1 MTDIVLNIRDQF
13 PILHQKVHGHPLIY
27 FDNAATSQK
36 PLKVIN
42 AISEYYLQ
50 ENSNIHRGAHYL
62 SNQATE
68 KYEKSR
74 EAVRRL
80 INAESTEE
88 IILTKGTTESIN
100 LVASCLSQ
108 YLFQPGDE
116 ILISGLEHHANIV
129 PWQIAAEQKGALIKV
144 IPILDSGELDLV
156 AFKNLLSPKTKLL
169 ALSHISNALGTIN
182 PVEEMIALAKEK
194 GALVLIDGA
203 QSAPHMIVDVQALD
217 CDFFCFSAH
226 KIYGPTGIGV
236 LYGKKAQLEKMP
248 PYQSGGEMIK
258 EVTFKGTTFND
269 LPYKFEAGTP
279 NIAGGIGLLAAVEFL
294 EEVGLE
300 HIARRE
306 AELLAYATKK
316 LKELGGIQFVG
327 EAKEKAA
334 VISFLVDGIH
344 PSDLGSVL
352 DKLGIAVRTGHHCAQ
367 PIMDRF
373 EIPGTVRAS
382 FAVYNSENEI
392 DIFIEGIEKV
402 KKRCLDK

>member
-1 MTDIVLNIRDQF
+1 MTDTVLNIRDQF
-13 PILHQKVHGHPLIY
+13 PILHQKVHGRPLIY

-42 AISEYYLQ
+42 AISEYYQQ

-74 EAVRRL
+74 EAVRRF

-100 LVASCLSQ
+100 LVASCLSHS
-108 YLFQPGDE
+108 LFKQGDE

-129 PWQIAAEQKGALIKV
+129 PWQIAAEKTGALIKV
-144 IPILDSGELDLV
+144 IPVLDSGALDMD
-156 AFKNLLSPKTKLL
+156 AFKNLLNPKTKLL

-203 QSAPHMIVDVQALD
+203 QSVPHMLVDVQDLD

-258 EVTFKGTTFND
+258 EVTFTGTTFND

-279 NIAGGIGLLAAVEFL
+279 NIAGGIGLLAAIEFM

-316 LKELGGIQFVG
+316 LKELGGVQFVG

-382 FAVYNSENEI
+382 FAVYNTETEI
-392 DIFIEGIEKV
+392 DVFIEGIDKV
-402 KKRCLDK
+402 KKMFG

>member
-1 MTDIVLNIRDQF
+1 MTDIVFNIRDQF

-74 EAVRRL
+74 DAVRRL
-80 INAESTEE
+80 INAKSTEE

-258 EVTFKGTTFND
+258 EVTFKGTTFNN

-279 NIAGGIGLLAAVEFL
+279 NIAGGIGLLAAVEFI

-300 HIARRE
+300 FIARRE

-316 LKELGGIQFVG
+316 LKELGGIQFFG

-382 FAVYNSENEI
+382 FAVYNTENEI
-392 DIFIEGIEKV
+392 DMFIEGIDKV
-402 KKRCLDK
+402 KKMFG

>member
-80 INAESTEE
+80 INAKSTEE

-316 LKELGGIQFVG
+316 LKELGGIKFVG

-392 DIFIEGIEKV
+392 DIFIKGVEKV
-402 KKRCLDK
+402 KKMFG

>member
-36 PLKVIN
+36 PIKVIN

-74 EAVRRL
+74 EAVRRF

-108 YLFQPGDE
+108 SLFKQGDE

-129 PWQIAAEQKGALIKV
+129 PWQIAAEKTGALIKV
-144 IPILDSGELDLV
+144 IPVLDSGELDMD
-156 AFKNLLSPKTKLL
+156 AFKNLLNPKTKLL

-203 QSAPHMIVDVQALD
+203 QSAPHMLVDVQALD

-279 NIAGGIGLLAAVEFL
+279 NIVGGIGLLAAIEFL
-294 EEVGLE
+294 EEVGLD

-382 FAVYNSENEI
+382 FAVYNTENEI
-392 DIFIEGIEKV
+392 DVFIEGIDKV
-402 KKRCLDK
+402 KKMFG

>member
-258 EVTFKGTTFND
+258 EVTFEGTTFND

-373 EIPGTVRAS
+373 GIPGTVRAS
-382 FAVYNSENEI
+382 FAVYNTENEI
-392 DIFIEGIEKV
+392 DMFIEGIEKV
-402 KKRCLDK
+402 KKMFG

>member
-1 MTDIVLNIRDQF
+1 MTDTVLNIRDQF

-42 AISEYYLQ
+42 AISEYYQQ

-74 EAVRRL
+74 EAVRRF

-108 YLFQPGDE
+108 SLFKQGDE

-129 PWQIAAEQKGALIKV
+129 PWQIAAEKTGALIKV
-144 IPILDSGELDLV
+144 IPVLDSGELDMD

-203 QSAPHMIVDVQALD
+203 QSVPHMLVDVKALD

-258 EVTFKGTTFND
+258 EVTFTGTTFND

-279 NIAGGIGLLAAVEFL
+279 NIAGGIGLLAAIEFL

-392 DIFIEGIEKV
+392 DVFIEGIDKV
-402 KKRCLDK
+402 KKMFG

>member
-13 PILHQKVHGHPLIY
+13 PILHQKVHGRPLIY

-36 PLKVIN
+36 PLKVIH
-42 AISEYYLQ
+42 AISEYYQQ

-74 EAVRRL
+74 EAVRRF

-108 YLFQPGDE
+108 SLFKQGDE

-129 PWQIAAEQKGALIKV
+129 PWQIAAEKTGALIKV
-144 IPILDSGELDLV
+144 IPVLDSGALDMD

-203 QSAPHMIVDVQALD
+203 QSVPHMFVDVQALD

-258 EVTFKGTTFND
+258 EVTFAGTTFND

-279 NIAGGIGLLAAVEFL
+279 NIAGGIGLLAAIEFM

-306 AELLAYATKK
+306 AELLVYATKK

-382 FAVYNSENEI
+382 FAVYNTETEI
-392 DIFIEGIEKV
+392 DVFIEGIDKV
-402 KKRCLDK
+402 KKMFG

>member
-36 PLKVIN
+36 PHKVIN

-80 INAESTEE
+80 INAESTDE

-382 FAVYNSENEI
+382 FAVYNTENEI
-392 DIFIEGIEKV
+392 DMFIEGIEKV
-402 KKRCLDK
+402 KKMFG

>member
-13 PILHQKVHGHPLIY
+13 PILHQKVHGRPLIY

-42 AISEYYLQ
+42 AISEYYQQ

-74 EAVRRL
+74 EAVRRF
-80 INAESTEE
+80 INAERTEE

-108 YLFQPGDE
+108 SLFKQGDE

-129 PWQIAAEQKGALIKV
+129 PWQIAAEKTGALIKV
-144 IPILDSGELDLV
+144 IPVLDSGELDMD

-203 QSAPHMIVDVQALD
+203 QSVPHMLVDVQALD

-258 EVTFKGTTFND
+258 EVTFAGTTFND

-279 NIAGGIGLLAAVEFL
+279 NIAGGIGLLAAIEFM

-382 FAVYNSENEI
+382 FAVYNTETEI
-392 DIFIEGIEKV
+392 DVFIEGIDKV
-402 KKRCLDK
+402 KKMFG

>member
-36 PLKVIN
+36 PIKVIN

-382 FAVYNSENEI
+382 FAVYNTENEI
-392 DIFIEGIEKV
+392 DMFIEGIEKV
-402 KKRCLDK
+402 KKMFG

>member
-74 EAVRRL
+74 EAVRRF

-108 YLFQPGDE
+108 SLFKQGDE

-129 PWQIAAEQKGALIKV
+129 PWQIAAEKTGALIKV
-144 IPILDSGELDLV
+144 IPVLDSGELDMD
-156 AFKNLLSPKTKLL
+156 AFKNLLNPKTKLL

-203 QSAPHMIVDVQALD
+203 QSVPHMLVDVQALD

-236 LYGKKAQLEKMP
+236 LYGKKSQLEKMP

-279 NIAGGIGLLAAVEFL
+279 NIVGGIGLLAAIEFL
-294 EEVGLE
+294 EEVGLD

-382 FAVYNSENEI
+382 FGVYNTENEI
-392 DIFIEGIEKV
+392 DVFIEGIEKV
-402 KKRCLDK
+402 KKMFG

>member
-258 EVTFKGTTFND
+258 EVTFKETTFND

-316 LKELGGIQFVG
+316 LRELEGIQFVG

-382 FAVYNSENEI
+382 FAVYNTENEI
-392 DIFIEGIEKV
+392 DMFIEGIEKV
-402 KKRCLDK
+402 KKMFG

>member
-156 AFKNLLSPKTKLL
+156 AFKNLLSSKTKLL

-382 FAVYNSENEI
+382 FAVYNTENEI
-392 DIFIEGIEKV
+392 DMFIEGIEKV
-402 KKRCLDK
+402 KKMFG

>member
-1 MTDIVLNIRDQF
+1 MTDNVLNIRDQF
-13 PILHQKVHGHPLIY
+13 PILHQKVHGYPLIY

-50 ENSNIHRGAHYL
+50 KNSNIHRGAHYL

-80 INAESTEE
+80 INAQNIEE

-100 LVASCLSQ
+100 IVAYCLSQ

-156 AFKNLLSPKTKLL
+156 AFKNLLSSKTKLL

-182 PVEEMIALAKEK
+182 PVKEMIALAKEK
-194 GALVLIDGA
+194 GALVLLDGA
-203 QSAPHMIVDVQALD
+203 QSAPHMKVDVQALD

-258 EVTFKGTTFND
+258 EVTFKGTIFND

-294 EEVGLE
+294 EEVGLD

-382 FAVYNSENEI
+382 FAVYNTENEI
-392 DIFIEGIEKV
+392 DMFIEGIEKV
-402 KKRCLDK
+402 KKMFG

>member
-1 MTDIVLNIRDQF
+1 MTDIALNIRDQF

-80 INAESTEE
+80 INAESSEE

-279 NIAGGIGLLAAVEFL
+279 NIAGGLGLLAAVEFL

-382 FAVYNSENEI
+382 FAVYNTENEI
-392 DIFIEGIEKV
+392 DMFIKGIEKV
-402 KKRCLDK
+402 KKMFG

>member
-74 EAVRRL
+74 EAVRHL

-108 YLFQPGDE
+108 YLFKPGDE

-129 PWQIAAEQKGALIKV
+129 PWQIAADQKGALIKV

-169 ALSHISNALGTIN
+169 ALSHISNVLGTIN

-258 EVTFKGTTFND
+258 EVTFKGTTFNN

-279 NIAGGIGLLAAVEFL
+279 NIAGGIGLLAAVEFI

-316 LKELGGIQFVG
+316 LKELGGIKFVG

-382 FAVYNSENEI
+382 FAVYNTENEI
-392 DIFIEGIEKV
+392 DMFIEGIVKV
-402 KKRCLDK
+402 KKMFG

>member
-1 MTDIVLNIRDQF
+1 MTDFVSNIRDQF

-36 PLKVIN
+36 PLKVIH

-74 EAVRRL
+74 EAVKRF

-108 YLFQPGDE
+108 SLFQPGDE

-129 PWQIAAEQKGALIKV
+129 PWQIAAEQTGALIKV
-144 IPILDSGELDLV
+144 IPILDSGELDLD

-182 PVEEMIALAKEK
+182 PVEEMIVLAKEK

-203 QSAPHMIVDVQALD
+203 QSVPHMLVDVQALD

-279 NIAGGIGLLAAVEFL
+279 NIAGGIGLLSAIEFM
-294 EEVGLE
+294 EKVGLE

-306 AELLAYATKK
+306 GELLAYATKK
-316 LKELGGIQFVG
+316 LKEIDGIQFFG

-344 PSDLGSVL
+344 PSDLGTIL

-382 FAVYNSENEI
+382 FAVYNTETEI
-392 DIFIEGIEKV
+392 DMFIEGIKKV
-402 KKRCLDK
+402 KKMFG

>member
-42 AISEYYLQ
+42 AISEYYQQ

-74 EAVRRL
+74 EAVRRF
-80 INAESTEE
+80 INAERTEE

-108 YLFQPGDE
+108 SLFKQGDE

-129 PWQIAAEQKGALIKV
+129 PWQIAAEKTGALIKV
-144 IPILDSGELDLV
+144 IPVLDSGALDMD

-203 QSAPHMIVDVQALD
+203 QSAPHMLVDVQALD

-258 EVTFKGTTFND
+258 EVTFTGTTFND

-279 NIAGGIGLLAAVEFL
+279 NIAGGIGLLAAIEFL
-294 EEVGLE
+294 EEVGLD

-316 LKELGGIQFVG
+316 LKELEGIQFVG

-382 FAVYNSENEI
+382 FAVYNTETEI
-392 DIFIEGIEKV
+392 DVFIEGIDKV
-402 KKRCLDK
+402 KNMFG

>member
-13 PILHQKVHGHPLIY
+13 PILHQKVHGRPLIY

-36 PLKVIN
+36 PLKVIH
-42 AISEYYLQ
+42 AISEYYQQ

-74 EAVRRL
+74 EAVRRF
-80 INAESTEE
+80 INAERTEE

-108 YLFQPGDE
+108 SLFKQGDE

-129 PWQIAAEQKGALIKV
+129 PWQIAAEKTGALIKV
-144 IPILDSGELDLV
+144 IPVLDSGALDMD

-203 QSAPHMIVDVQALD
+203 QSVPHMLVDVQALD

-258 EVTFKGTTFND
+258 EVTFAGTTFND

-279 NIAGGIGLLAAVEFL
+279 NIAGGIGLLAAIEFM

-382 FAVYNSENEI
+382 FAVYNTETEI
-392 DIFIEGIEKV
+392 DVFIEGIDKV
-402 KKRCLDK
+402 KKMFG

>member
-182 PVEEMIALAKEK
+182 PVEDMIALAKEK
-194 GALVLIDGA
+194 GALILIDGA

-306 AELLAYATKK
+306 AKLLAYATKK

-327 EAKEKAA
+327 EAKKKAA

-367 PIMDRF
+367 PIMDRY

-382 FAVYNSENEI
+382 FAVYNTENEI
-392 DIFIEGIEKV
+392 DMFIEGIEKV
-402 KKRCLDK
+402 KKMFG

>member
-74 EAVRRL
+74 EAVRRF

-279 NIAGGIGLLAAVEFL
+279 NIAGGIGLLAAIEFM
-294 EEVGLE
+294 EEVGID

-306 AELLAYATKK
+306 AELLAYTTKK

-382 FAVYNSENEI
+382 FAVYNTENEI
-392 DIFIEGIEKV
+392 EMFIEGIEKV
-402 KKRCLDK
+402 KKMFG

>member
-13 PILHQKVHGHPLIY
+13 PILHQKVHGQPLIY

-42 AISEYYLQ
+42 AISEYYQQ

-74 EAVRRL
+74 EAVRRF

-108 YLFQPGDE
+108 SLFKQGDE

-129 PWQIAAEQKGALIKV
+129 PWQIAAEKTGALIKV
-144 IPILDSGELDLV
+144 IPVLDSGALDMD

-203 QSAPHMIVDVQALD
+203 QSVPHMLVDVQALD

-258 EVTFKGTTFND
+258 EVTFAGTTFND

-279 NIAGGIGLLAAVEFL
+279 NIAGGIGLLAAIEFM

-306 AELLAYATKK
+306 AELLVYATKK

-382 FAVYNSENEI
+382 FAVYNTETEI
-392 DIFIEGIEKV
+392 DVFIEGIDKV
-402 KKRCLDK
+402 KKMFG

>member
-108 YLFQPGDE
+108 SLFKQGDE

-129 PWQIAAEQKGALIKV
+129 PWQIAAEKTGAFIKV
-144 IPILDSGELDLV
+144 IPVLDSGELDMD
-156 AFKNLLSPKTKLL
+156 AFKNLLNPKTKLL

-203 QSAPHMIVDVQALD
+203 QSAPHMLVDVQALD

-279 NIAGGIGLLAAVEFL
+279 NIAGGIGLLAAIEFI
-294 EEVGLE
+294 EEVGIDY
-300 HIARRE
+300 IARRE

-316 LKELGGIQFVG
+316 LKELEGIQFVG

-382 FAVYNSENEI
+382 FAIYNTENEI
-392 DIFIEGIEKV
+392 DMFTEGIEKV
-402 KKRCLDK
+402 KKMFG

>member
-74 EAVRRL
+74 EAVRRF

-108 YLFQPGDE
+108 SLFKQGDE

-129 PWQIAAEQKGALIKV
+129 PWQIAAEKTGALIKV
-144 IPILDSGELDLV
+144 IPILDSGELDLD
-156 AFKNLLSPKTKLL
+156 AFKNLLNPKTKLL

-203 QSAPHMIVDVQALD
+203 QSVPHMLVDVQALD

-236 LYGKKAQLEKMP
+236 LYGKKSQLEKMP

-279 NIAGGIGLLAAVEFL
+279 NIAGGIGLLVAIEFL

-382 FAVYNSENEI
+382 FAVYNTETEI
-392 DIFIEGIEKV
+392 DVFIEGIEKV
-402 KKRCLDK
+402 KKMFG

>member
-50 ENSNIHRGAHYL
+50 GNSNIHRGAHYL

-108 YLFQPGDE
+108 FLFQPGDE

-129 PWQIAAEQKGALIKV
+129 PWQIAVEQKGALIKV

-203 QSAPHMIVDVQALD
+203 QSAPHMLVDVQALD

-279 NIAGGIGLLAAVEFL
+279 NIAGGIGLLAAIEFM
-294 EEVGLE
+294 EEVGID

-316 LKELGGIQFVG
+316 LKELEGIQFVG

-382 FAVYNSENEI
+382 FAVYNTENEI
-392 DIFIEGIEKV
+392 DMFIEGIEKV
-402 KKRCLDK
+402 KKMFG

>member
-1 MTDIVLNIRDQF
+1 MTDIVLNIRNQF

-74 EAVRRL
+74 EAVRHL

-108 YLFQPGDE
+108 YLFKPGDE

-129 PWQIAAEQKGALIKV
+129 PWQIAADQKGALIKV

-169 ALSHISNALGTIN
+169 ALSHISNVLGTIN

-258 EVTFKGTTFND
+258 EVTFKGTTFNN

-279 NIAGGIGLLAAVEFL
+279 NIAGGIGLLAAVEFI

-382 FAVYNSENEI
+382 FAVYNTENEI
-392 DIFIEGIEKV
+392 DMFIEGIVKV
-402 KKRCLDK
+402 KKMFG

>member
-74 EAVRRL
+74 EAVRRF

-182 PVEEMIALAKEK
+182 PVEEMIALVKEK

-294 EEVGLE
+294 DEVGLE
-300 HIARRE
+300 YIARRE
-306 AELLAYATKK
+306 AELLSYATKK

-382 FAVYNSENEI
+382 FAVYNTKNEI
-392 DIFIEGIEKV
+392 DVFIEGIEKV
-402 KKRCLDK
+402 KKMFG

>member
-42 AISEYYLQ
+42 AISEYYQQ

-74 EAVRRL
+74 EAVRRF
-80 INAESTEE
+80 INAERTEE

-108 YLFQPGDE
+108 SLFKQGDE

-129 PWQIAAEQKGALIKV
+129 PWQIAAEKTGSLIKV
-144 IPILDSGELDLV
+144 IPVLDSGALDMD

-182 PVEEMIALAKEK
+182 PVEGMIALAKEK

-203 QSAPHMIVDVQALD
+203 QSAPHMLVDVQALD

-258 EVTFKGTTFND
+258 EVTFTGTTFND

-279 NIAGGIGLLAAVEFL
+279 NIAGGIGLLAAIEFL
-294 EEVGLE
+294 EEVGLD

-382 FAVYNSENEI
+382 FAVYNTETEI
-392 DIFIEGIEKV
+392 DVFIEGIDKV
-402 KKRCLDK
+402 KNMFG

>member
-294 EEVGLE
+294 EEVGLDY
-300 HIARRE
+300 IARRE

-382 FAVYNSENEI
+382 FAVYNTENEI
-392 DIFIEGIEKV
+392 DMFIEGIEKV
-402 KKRCLDK
+402 KKMFG

>member
-1 MTDIVLNIRDQF
+1 MTDFVSNIRDQF

-36 PLKVIN
+36 PLKVIH

-74 EAVRRL
+74 EAVKRF

-108 YLFQPGDE
+108 SLFQPGDE

-129 PWQIAAEQKGALIKV
+129 PWQIAAEQTGALIKV
-144 IPILDSGELDLV
+144 IPILDSGELDLD

-203 QSAPHMIVDVQALD
+203 QSVPHMLVDVQALD

-279 NIAGGIGLLAAVEFL
+279 NIAGGIGLLSAIEFM

-306 AELLAYATKK
+306 GELLAYATKK
-316 LKELGGIQFVG
+316 LKEIDGIQFFG

-344 PSDLGSVL
+344 PSDLGTIL

-382 FAVYNSENEI
+382 FAVYNTETEI
-392 DIFIEGIEKV
+392 DMFIEGIKKV
-402 KKRCLDK
+402 KKMFG

>member
-74 EAVRRL
+74 EAVRHL

-108 YLFQPGDE
+108 YLFKPGDE

-129 PWQIAAEQKGALIKV
+129 PWQIAADQKGAQIKV

-156 AFKNLLSPKTKLL
+156 AFKNLLSPQTKLL
-169 ALSHISNALGTIN
+169 ALSHISNVLGTIN

-258 EVTFKGTTFND
+258 EVTFKGTTFNN

-279 NIAGGIGLLAAVEFL
+279 NIAGGIGLLAAVEFI

-382 FAVYNSENEI
+382 FAVYNTENEI
-392 DIFIEGIEKV
+392 DMFIEGIDKV
-402 KKRCLDK
+402 KKMFG

>member
-129 PWQIAAEQKGALIKV
+129 PWQIVAEQKGALLKV

-203 QSAPHMIVDVQALD
+203 QSAPHMLVDVQALD

-382 FAVYNSENEI
+382 FAVYNTENEI
-392 DIFIEGIEKV
+392 DVFIEGIEKV
-402 KKRCLDK
+402 KKMFG

>member
-42 AISEYYLQ
+42 AISEYYLL

-74 EAVRRL
+74 EAVRRF
-80 INAESTEE
+80 INAERTEE
-88 IILTKGTTESIN
+88 IILTKGATESIN

-108 YLFQPGDE
+108 SFFKPGDE

-129 PWQIAAEQKGALIKV
+129 PWQITAEQTGAQIKV
-144 IPILDSGELDLV
+144 IPILDSGELDLD

-169 ALSHISNALGTIN
+169 ALSHVSNALGTIN

-203 QSAPHMIVDVQALD
+203 QSVPHMLVDVQALD

-279 NIAGGIGLLAAVEFL
+279 NIAGGIGLLSAIEFI

-300 HIARRE
+300 HIAWRE

-382 FAVYNSENEI
+382 FAVYNTENEI
-392 DIFIEGIEKV
+392 DVFIEGIEKV
-402 KKRCLDK
+402 KKMFR